1 MPSDKLHKILIV
13 DDDVAVTNYLMVF
26 FMQTEKFEPTIMND
40 SSDVPMLLERENF
53 DALILDMDMPQLS
66 GSDILR
72 FVKENSI
79 KTPVIVLTG
88 VADVELAVDSMKLGA
103 FDYLTK
109 PVEDEHLL
117 DVLTKAIEHSEMHT
131 TIDQLPTDLSCDN
144 LEHKQA
150 FEHVPT
156 RDPVMIRIL
165 HQAEKIAVGDLSIFL
180 WGEIGTGKRT
190 LAEAI
195 HRISPRF
202 KNPFI
207 PVNAAAEDP
216 DKFPALFF
224 GQAKDWSGARAD
236 RPGLIEEVEGGTL
249 FLDEIDSL
257 TIPMQHRLW
266 RVIQQGE
273 SYREGS
279 TRIQKVNVRFIV
291 SSNHDLT
298 KDEYRKSFSRDLLY
312 HLMINS
318 IRIPP
323 LREWRDDI
331 PLIAIVF
338 LKEEN
343 EKAGRN
349 IKGISDDFMAL
360 LMKHNFPGN
369 LRELRHIIAT
379 MVVNEESSSIRVE
392 SMPLYINDL
401 LRGKTQPIEIDFKPR
416 KLSDVRREHVQKTL
430 RFFSDDKIKAA
441 ESLGIDVTELDALGK

>member
-1 MPSDKLHKILIV
+1 MENDSLHKILIV

-26 FMQTEKFEPTIMND
+26 LMQTEKFEPTVMND
-40 SSDVPMLLERENF
+40 STDIPMLLERENF

-72 FVKENSI
+72 FVKENNI
-79 KTPVIVLTG
+79 NTPVIVLTG
-88 VADVELAVDSMKLGA
+88 VAEVELAVESMKLGA

-131 TIDQLPTDLSCDN
+131 NIDQLPTVLSRDN
-144 LEHKQA
+144 LEYKKA

-195 HRISPRF
+195 HKISPRF

-207 PVNAAAEDP
+207 SVNAAAEDP
-216 DKFPALFF
+216 NKLPAVFF
-224 GQAKDWSGARAD
+224 GQAKDWSGARED
-236 RPGLIEEVEGGTL
+236 CPGLIEEVEGGTL
-249 FLDEIDSL
+249 
-257 TIPMQHRLW
+257 QHRLW
-266 RVIQQGE
+266 RVIQQGD

-323 LREWRDDI
+323 LRERRDDI
-331 PLIAIVF
+331 PLLASVF

-343 EKAGRN
+343 ERAERN

-360 LMKHNFPGN
+360 LLNHNFPGN

-379 MVVNEESSSIRVE
+379 MVVNEESSTIRVE

-401 LRGKTQPIEIDFKPR
+401 LRGKTQPVEADFKPR
-416 KLSDVRREHVQKTL
+416 KLSDVRREHVKKTL
-430 RFFSDDKIKAA
+430 RFFSDDKVKAA
-441 ESLGIDVTELDALGK
+441 ESLGIDVTELDALSK